1 MSDNLND
8 ALAEWV
14 GSFMKTMGGAL
25 FNEALTLAETAKAE
39 AESLT
44 TAARVAALEGR
55 HSNAVNALMTAAQRH
70 LDSSSYF
77 QRTAALAVMGRMQY
91 QQSAV
96 EQQKAAQKAIEI
108 LHALENRD
116 LESRLDSG
124 EQALS
129 VDEAPSYPP
138 LTPGVAPE
146 TIAQV
151 PQVGDV
157 YAKSISAEINF
168 DENGTEVWNIELS
181 GTYSKPVEKGD
192 TPGHPFRG
200 NQYTEASAD
209 LAQRVENGGGRM
221 KWAAQ
226 ADQHKGFADEH
237 RAIARGLMGAVNRGE
252 IKQGRL
258 SAVHEAI
265 GDHLDAADLHD
276 KAAKEAQDL
285 TWLDEGNGGR
295 GTDKATDDYIR
306 RLGDANRA
314 TDIAHEYTHL
324 AFSLTPEELNKSTE
338 IAKGDTPGHPFHGN
352 QYSDGASAGI
362 TGETL
367 GERARNLYTDSTGQ
381 TDLGND
387 MPVAMHM
394 ALAVDHR
401 ATASALN
408 ADGDSSGATLH
419 SLAADAHETAANLA
433 DKAIAANDEHE
444 GRGDWPNAEDTQ
456 EAWLDASDKA
466 ASASER
472 AEKGPLAQSPNQS
485 SDPRATVERLGRLH
499 DALNYLSSTAHRGED
514 TASTDEHG
522 WEVEK
527 LIDLH
532 QRNLEAGTSPD
543 PSLVER
549 TKVAE
554 SGPLIEAL
562 KNGGPTPDDIKTYR
576 MNPDEVARFREAA
589 KIYNG
594 EKSRETDIPK
604 GDAVAER
611 RDYTT
616 ASDAANDAVSKLGDP
631 SKTAEVSAIH
641 SALALHHEAQ
651 WGQAKTAGD
660 AEKAQAHKEASI
672 AHSEASVFMTP
683 EASQKAADLT
693 AKTEMVAKGDVQG
706 HEFHG
711 NQWTDSS
718 SLAARA
724 NELSDR
730 WGLDDR
736 KTDGDDHKALA
747 KEHTRIGH
755 DIYRVIH
762 NGNNWE
768 PFFKQKMTQIANAHL
783 RAADAHRNA
792 ANAKHDAE
800 MDNSQRQRATYRASD
815 ASEEARDLEKENAS
829 EFDSIKNRVAE
840 LPPELPS
847 KTAGSIISAVMA
859 NGGATISQAGVAPK
873 TGYIV
878 ATDPKLGVVLSGD
891 FFRNTALC
899 KEKLADY
906 IMQNQADLAS
916 GTKYLGLWH
925 ETEDE
930 NNNPVDKVHLDIVE
944 KIDNIDEATKA
955 GQDRNQK
962 SIWDVVNAK
971 EILTGGS
978 GSENQ
983 E

>member
-1 MSDNLND
+1 
-8 ALAEWV
+8 
-14 GSFMKTMGGAL
+14 
-25 FNEALTLAETAKAE
+25 
-39 AESLT
+39 
-44 TAARVAALEGR
+44 
-55 HSNAVNALMTAAQRH
+55 
-70 LDSSSYF
+70 
-77 QRTAALAVMGRMQY
+77 
-91 QQSAV
+91 
-96 EQQKAAQKAIEI
+96 
-108 LHALENRD
+108 
-116 LESRLDSG
+116 
-124 EQALS
+124 
-129 VDEAPSYPP
+129 
-138 LTPGVAPE
+138 
-146 TIAQV
+146 
-151 PQVGDV
+151 
-157 YAKSISAEINF
+157 
-168 DENGTEVWNIELS
+168 
-181 GTYSKPVEKGD
+181 
-192 TPGHPFRG
+192 
-200 NQYTEASAD
+200 
-209 LAQRVENGGGRM
+209 
-221 KWAAQ
+221 
-226 ADQHKGFADEH
+226 
-237 RAIARGLMGAVNRGE
+237 
-252 IKQGRL
+252 
-258 SAVHEAI
+258 
-265 GDHLDAADLHD
+265 
-276 KAAKEAQDL
+276 
-285 TWLDEGNGGR
+285 
-295 GTDKATDDYIR
+295 
-306 RLGDANRA
+306 
-314 TDIAHEYTHL
+314 
-324 AFSLTPEELNKSTE
+324 
-338 IAKGDTPGHPFHGN
+338 
-352 QYSDGASAGI
+352 
-362 TGETL
+362 
-367 GERARNLYTDSTGQ
+367 
-381 TDLGND
+381 

-401 ATASALN
+401 ATASALK

-611 RDYTT
+611 RDYAT

-631 SKTAEVSAIH
+631 SKAAEVSAIH

-693 AKTEMVAKGDVQG
+693 AKTEVVAKGDVQG